1 MKGKTLNVLGNKVD
15 ISWDEE
21 VALVET
27 DIEAGDD
34 SQFSAGIDGM
44 TSTLMALIYHGII
57 DPEHPELEAALVESV
72 EALANY
78 LL

>member
-1 MKGKTLNVLGNKVD
+1 MKEKTLNILGSKVD

-27 DIEAGDD
+27 DLDSDG
-34 SQFSAGIDGM
+34 SQFSAGVDGM